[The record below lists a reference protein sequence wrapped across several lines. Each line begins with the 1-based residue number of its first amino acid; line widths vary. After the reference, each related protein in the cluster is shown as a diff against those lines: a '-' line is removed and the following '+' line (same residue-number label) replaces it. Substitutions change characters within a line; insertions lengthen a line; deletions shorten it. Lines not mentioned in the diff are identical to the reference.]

1 MTEVLH
7 LQDHVCG
14 TFRHCTKRIQEYFV
28 PTKHCYAFV
37 AVVFNAPCA
46 CTYSL
51 VHAPV
56 LPRHRVASPSDELN
70 VIFSPTAIPNGS
82 FSLLLLLP
90 GLAKFFPIP
99 VPVPLAT
106 PIPSRCH
113 CQSHTTET
121 KRFLARAYVT
131 ARYYCLSVCPSHS

>member
-1 MTEVLH
+1 VERSDIAL
-7 LQDHVCG
+7 
-14 TFRHCTKRIQEYFV
+14 
-28 PTKHCYAFV
+28 
-37 AVVFNAPCA
+37 NASKNTLFPLSIA
-46 CTYSL
+46 TRLSL
-51 VHAPV
+51 
-56 LPRHRVASPSDELN
+56 LFLMHRVHVLTHLFTHLSYRATVSLPPAMSGN